1 MVGTTRTW
9 AETLGLVSG
18 LIGEQLGQMER
29 QGQREPPS
37 ESMRRATR
45 VLELVQRSA
54 RGGRLDVS
62 RASALAA
69 RLLAQ
74 ERVQRQLREATASL
88 VERSLLRG
96 IGALFGVVADSSS
109 SHKNRTK

>member
-1 MVGTTRTW
+1 MMGHGGDDADVGRDSRAGERADRRAARADGAAGAARA
-9 AETLGLVSG
+9 AE
-18 LIGEQLGQMER
+18 
-29 QGQREPPS
+29 REHA
-37 ESMRRATR
+37 RATR

-74 ERVQRQLREATASL
+74 ERVQRSWR

-96 IGALFGVVADSSS
+96 IGALFGVVADWSS
-109 SHKNRTK
+109 SHKNRSESSK